1 MRYIRALVHVARLMR
16 SFNQVHSWFTK
27 LVQDEDVMKAT
38 AIDIQALAKIV
49 AQCGVAIESFSEF
62 FYKSKFCQR
71 TMLDIGVL
79 RYPDLQQPYIKV
91 ECCPLL

>member
-1 MRYIRALVHVARLMR
+1 MVIGIKQRIIEDTDGSSSR
-16 SFNQVHSWFTK
+16 NGDQE
-27 LVQDEDVMKAT
+27 DEDVMKAT